1 MSTIVI
7 DDEDLRMVRYFIEER
22 GDVTRWCDWDEKKE
36 AIFALHPELR
46 LALNNLELAELAL
59 KHVLEGLDV

>member
-1 MSTIVI
+1 MSTVVI

-22 GDVTRWCDWDEKKE
+22 GDVTRWCDWDEKKA

-46 LALNNLELAELAL
+46 LALNNLEVAELAL
-59 KHVLEGLDV
+59 KHVLEGLNV